1 MEEDQSSTGFRI
13 ELEDIGDELRNIA
26 NLPSC
31 LDQVGNK
38 PDCPCPT
45 SIVVL
50 LNPGFLNFFIELDR
64 SISCQGTDRQVT
76 TNVTRQ

>member
-45 SIVVL
+45 SIVVKSEP
-50 LNPGFLNFFIELDR
+50 NSGIKR
-64 SISCQGTDRQVT
+64 KISSLK
-76 TNVTRQ
+76 